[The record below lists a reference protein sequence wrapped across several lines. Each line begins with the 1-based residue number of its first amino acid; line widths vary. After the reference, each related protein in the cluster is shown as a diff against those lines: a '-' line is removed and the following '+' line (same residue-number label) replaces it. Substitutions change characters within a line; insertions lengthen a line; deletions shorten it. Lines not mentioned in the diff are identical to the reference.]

1 MKTIVLSRAAEK
13 GLSALPGEVAAGIA
27 DALHLYAMA
36 GRGDVKALTGR
47 PGFRLRV
54 GRYRVL
60 FLEDAITVTVLHIGK
75 RETTTYH

>member
-1 MKTIVLSRAAEK
+1 M
-13 GLSALPGEVAAGIA
+13 PGEIAAAIG

-36 GRGDVKALTGR
+36 GRGDVKGLHGR

-54 GRYRVL
+54 ERYRVL
-60 FLEDAITVTVLHIGK
+60 FLEDAIAVTVLHIGK